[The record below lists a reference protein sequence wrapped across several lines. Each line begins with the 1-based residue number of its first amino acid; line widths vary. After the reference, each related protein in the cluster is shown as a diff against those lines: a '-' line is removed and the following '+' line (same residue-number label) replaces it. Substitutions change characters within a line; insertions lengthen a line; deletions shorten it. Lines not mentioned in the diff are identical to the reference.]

1 MIYNYL
7 ILNMTGKCLT
17 YLLQFMIHYIP
28 DGITYQWVNIGHQM
42 ISVGLCNNYK
52 RKQTIDFEIGEC

>member
-1 MIYNYL
+1 
-7 ILNMTGKCLT
+7 MTGKCLT